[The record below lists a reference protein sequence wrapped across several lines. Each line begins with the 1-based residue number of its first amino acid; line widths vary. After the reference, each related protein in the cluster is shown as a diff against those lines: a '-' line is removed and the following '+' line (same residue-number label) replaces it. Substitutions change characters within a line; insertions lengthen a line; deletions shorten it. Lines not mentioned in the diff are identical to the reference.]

1 MVKPFFINKKNEKK
15 PKEQEVNKI
24 KFLSKKREEPDNPKP
39 DVDMITLKKK
49 VNEIMYSICNEKNNS
64 LNELDKLYESMSKD
78 YLSNEFTSNCLNYI
92 NKIILNAPNNGLK
105 KFQGTFELNKIF
117 ISIVKELLINEFE
130 LLLLSLYLET
140 LNISCQDLISFKE
153 SLIFI
158 CFFIKKLTLSE
169 EKLSPINSFLN
180 RKYQGFSSKF
190 NIWLELNSAIF
201 NKKLFFEYLEI
212 NERFKEFNKP
222 YSIFCKSNYLD
233 YNLIIDR
240 ILKMSIPYSENK
252 NENIYINKRENNTN
266 NKKLGY
272 DNIFNNQFN
281 IFSNNK
287 NNPNFF
293 TNNDNINFTNN
304 FNYLNNYISNN
315 IIPYPGSIDFNQNNK
330 NTNLDYSNIFSSLNL
345 LNNGQNNNE
354 NLINQNVQDIKKKG
368 NIKFNVIKENNYSTV
383 SNTGKNESNETFNQK
398 LISVTKSQNNNTEEQ
413 TINENQKNKII
424 LNDKNIKNN
433 DNNQFNIFQQKNS
446 NNNISSYP
454 NNNIL
459 IPNISQ
465 QINDYVSL
473 KYNNNL
479 GINNINSESQIS
491 LISLN
496 NNLMSDLNNLLN
508 NSFHKNN
515 FSQLLSHSNED
526 FDKNCLLT
534 NNADNS
540 SNNLNN
546 YNLCSN
552 ENNIN
557 NNNYSFIT
565 NLINNTCLQ
574 NLNII
579 QQDNSNIK
587 DSNNEN
593 NLDKNKNNK

>member
-15 PKEQEVNKI
+15 PKEQKHEVNKI

-92 NKIILNAPNNGLK
+92 NKIILNAPKNSLK
-105 KFQGTFELNKIF
+105 KCQGIFELNKIF

-130 LLLLSLYLET
+130 LLLLSLYLEI
-140 LNISCQDLISFKE
+140 LNISCQDLMSFKE

-158 CFFIKKLTLSE
+158 CFFIKKLTISE

-240 ILKMSIPYSENK
+240 ILTMSIPYSENK

-272 DNIFNNQFN
+272 NDNIFNNQFN

-293 TNNDNINFTNN
+293 INNDNINFTNN

-354 NLINQNVQDIKKKG
+354 NLINQNVQEIKKKG
-368 NIKFNVIKENNYSTV
+368 NIKFNIIKDNNLSTA
-383 SNTGKNESNETFNQK
+383 SNTGKNESNEIFNQK
-398 LISVTKSQNNNTEEQ
+398 LISVTKSQNNNTQEQ

-424 LNDKNIKNN
+424 LNDKNIKNK
-433 DNNQFNIFQQKNS
+433 F
-446 NNNISSYP
+446 
-454 NNNIL
+454 L
-459 IPNISQ
+459 I
-465 QINDYVSL
+465 Y
-473 KYNNNL
+473 
-479 GINNINSESQIS
+479 
-491 LISLN
+491 
-496 NNLMSDLNNLLN
+496 
-508 NSFHKNN
+508 H
-515 FSQLLSHSNED
+515 
-526 FDKNCLLT
+526 
-534 NNADNS
+534 
-540 SNNLNN
+540 
-546 YNLCSN
+546 
-552 ENNIN
+552 
-557 NNNYSFIT
+557 
-565 NLINNTCLQ
+565 
-574 NLNII
+574 
-579 QQDNSNIK
+579 
-587 DSNNEN
+587 
-593 NLDKNKNNK
+593 NK